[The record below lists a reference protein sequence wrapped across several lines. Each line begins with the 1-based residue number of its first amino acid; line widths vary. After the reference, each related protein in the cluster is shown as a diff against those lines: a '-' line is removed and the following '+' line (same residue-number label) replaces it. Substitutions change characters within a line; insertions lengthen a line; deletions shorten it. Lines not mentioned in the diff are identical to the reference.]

1 MSTDKLLNDAEVSEL
16 KQKSDFI
23 NVFTLMSMWA
33 QVILAFG
40 LFILFPN
47 PLTFF
52 ISAIIIAA
60 KQQNQNQPRAA
71 EKSNVTSPECVSF
84 Y

>member
-1 MSTDKLLNDAEVSEL
+1 MSTDKLLNDVEVSEL
-16 KQKSDFI
+16 KQKNDLI

-52 ISAIIIAA
+52 ISAIIEIPFDSKDFIKSLGLKIA
-60 KQQNQNQPRAA
+60 
-71 EKSNVTSPECVSF
+71 
-84 Y
+84 